1 MGPPDGSMSI
11 RELDLKVG
19 GGYRFV
25 WRGADGAETGERGV
39 YREIVPPERIV
50 SADAFDDWY
59 PGEALVTTTFV
70 EQGGST
76 TVTTTVLYPFNAVRD
91 TVLKSDLETAL
102 AACYRKLTELLEV
115 FASSA
120 LAEFERL
127 ESLAQPNANLLDM
140 ARPGR
145 R

>member
-1 MGPPDGSMSI
+1 MTYEFDAPRSLVFQAWTKPELMCRWMGPPDGSMSI

-76 TVTTTVLYPFNAVRD
+76 TVTTTVLYPSNAVRN

-102 AACYRKLTELLEV
+102 VACYRKLTELLV
-115 FASSA
+115 
-120 LAEFERL
+120 
-127 ESLAQPNANLLDM
+127 SLT
-140 ARPGR
+140 
-145 R
+145 